1 MATKKT
7 YINADEELII
17 QGKLTIEGNVTQT
30 NTTTNVTQLGGSL
43 FEVNSDGTDE
53 VVTIALNS
61 NNVYGNISFDR
72 DNGYIE
78 FSKPIN
84 LGANKVTAD
93 LVGDVYASNGTTKI
107 LENGTGSNATFTGV
121 ASKATIL
128 ETAQN
133 FSISGDASA
142 SAVSFNGSGA
152 VVLATTLATVNSG
165 VGSYGGATAVPSI
178 TVNAKGLV
186 TAASSTTIS
195 IPSSQVNDFN
205 SAVGA
210 RVDAELSGSTGI
222 TYSSG
227 AISIT
232 NSGVTATSYGSATAI
247 PTFTVNAQGQLTTA
261 ADVSIAITSSQVT
274 DFNSAVG
281 TRVDAELSGGTGIT
295 YTSGVISTTD
305 ADIVHDNL
313 SGFVANEH
321 IDHTTVSVTAGTGL
335 TGGGTIAATRTL
347 NVIGGDGITANAN
360 DIAVDSTVIRTT
372 GNQNLAGTK
381 TFTGTVDLT
390 GATVNPFTVT
400 GNLDVTGNLN
410 YVAVTDLV
418 VNEANITMNNGN
430 ADQDAHV
437 FVGRTGNDTYLKYD
451 HSSTR
456 WQFSNDGSTDN
467 NILLHSDFSGSTGI
481 TFSSGAISITNSG
494 VTGGSYGTASAVP
507 TFNVNAQG
515 QLTTST
521 NTTIAIPS
529 TAVTDFL
536 EAVDDRVN
544 NLLIPG
550 SGITGTYNDGAGSYT
565 VDVDS
570 TVIRTTGDQSLAGTK
585 TFTGKVI
592 LPSTNVTDAGAI
604 FTDVDEAWV
613 YVNGI
618 KKQITPT
625 ASVGTVADVGSTGLN
640 IYAGSTSAGNV
651 ITHGIKSIDGGTYT
665 NATESGNV
673 VTIDGDVSAIRGAFS
688 GGGDIAYNNSTGSIS
703 FTQRT
708 NAQVRSLVS
717 GTGLIGYNA
726 STGVISTT
734 ADNYASWTFDTDTG
748 SPETVTSGDTVTFT
762 AGTGIDVTHS
772 GDTITI
778 STDSSA
784 DISSVTA
791 GTGLTGG
798 GSSGGVTLNV
808 AGGYGITANAND
820 IEVANAD
827 IRGLFSGS
835 GDISYNSSTGAF
847 SFTDSDRSD
856 ATIRGLFSAMND
868 LAYNSSTGAF
878 SYTMPDLAV
887 SDFAGASIQL
897 GSEAFVDSDTVLMT
911 AAAVQDK
918 ITSYGYS
925 TTTGDITGVT
935 AGVGL
940 SGGGTSG
947 TVTVTLDMS
956 ELTDMTAA
964 MTGTDEF
971 IVLDSGADRRKAA
984 SEIGLSIFNN
994 DSGFTTNVGDITGVS
1009 AGTYLT
1015 GGGSS
1020 GAVTLNV
1027 DATTTNTAG
1036 KVVARDGSGNFSAGT
1051 ITATAT
1057 QAQYADLA
1065 ENYVADADY
1074 EPGTVVVFGGNE
1086 EITVTDDAN
1095 SPRVAGVISTDPA
1108 HLMNSTCEGVF
1119 VNAVALR
1126 GRVPVKCL
1134 GVVKKGDILITSH
1147 IAGVAMV
1154 ASDPHFVGAACII
1167 GKAIS
1172 TKLHDAEGV
1181 VEVLV

>member
-1 MATKKT
+1 MAGLN
-7 YINADEELII
+7 IP
-17 QGKLTIEGNVTQT
+17 GNVTFGNITVT
-30 NTTTNVTQLGGSL
+30 NIDSATETNSFITTNSLTLRDGASSNANAQIFVEGDYGSNYPNL
-43 FEVNSDGTDE
+43 RWNSG
-53 VVTIALNS
+53 LNKWQFS
-61 NNVYGNISFDR
+61 NNGST
-72 DNGYIE
+72 DNNMLLLTD
-78 FSKPIN
+78 FSAGSGIDYN
-84 LGANKVTAD
+84 SSTGQFTAD
-93 LVGDVYASNGTTKI
+93 STEIRGLF
-107 LENGTGSNATFTGV
+107 NA
-121 ASKATIL
+121 
-128 ETAQN
+128 
-133 FSISGDASA
+133 
-142 SAVSFNGSGA
+142 
-152 VVLATTLATVNSG
+152 
-165 VGSYGGATAVPSI
+165 
-178 TVNAKGLV
+178 
-186 TAASSTTIS
+186 
-195 IPSSQVNDFN
+195 
-205 SAVGA
+205 
-210 RVDAELSGSTGI
+210 
-222 TYSSG
+222 
-227 AISIT
+227 
-232 NSGVTATSYGSATAI
+232 
-247 PTFTVNAQGQLTTA
+247 
-261 ADVSIAITSSQVT
+261 
-274 DFNSAVG
+274 
-281 TRVDAELSGGTGIT
+281 GTGISL
-295 YTSGVISTTD
+295 SGAGQISTNDSAIDHD
-305 ADIVHDNL
+305 ALAN
-313 SGFVANEH
+313 FVADEH
-321 IDHTTVSVTAGTGL
+321 VAHSSVTLTAGAGL
-335 TGGGTIAATRTL
+335 TGGGDITTSRTF
-347 NVIGGDGITANAN
+347 NVVGGNGITANAN
-360 DIAVDSTVIRTT
+360 DIEIDTAVV
-372 GNQNLAGTK
+372 
-381 TFTGTVDLT
+381 VD
-390 GATVNPFTVT
+390 
-400 GNLDVTGNLN
+400 
-410 YVAVTDLV
+410 
-418 VNEANITMNNGN
+418 
-430 ADQDAHV
+430 
-437 FVGRTGNDTYLKYD
+437 R
-451 HSSTR
+451 
-456 WQFSNDGSTDN
+456 STDQ
-467 NILLHSDFSGSTGI
+467 
-481 TFSSGAISITNSG
+481 SI
-494 VTGGSYGTASAVP
+494 
-507 TFNVNAQG
+507 
-515 QLTTST
+515 
-521 NTTIAIPS
+521 
-529 TAVTDFL
+529 
-536 EAVDDRVN
+536 
-544 NLLIPG
+544 
-550 SGITGTYNDGAGSYT
+550 
-565 VDVDS
+565 
-570 TVIRTTGDQSLAGTK
+570 AGTK

-592 LPSTNVTDAGAI
+592 LPTTDVTDAGAI
-604 FTDVDEAWV
+604 FTDANEAWV
-613 YVNGI
+613 YVNGL

-625 ASVGTVADVGSTGLN
+625 ASVGTVEDVGASGVDM
-640 IYAGSTSAGNV
+640 YAGSRTVGSV
-651 ITHGIKSIDGGTYT
+651 IYQGIKSIDGGVYT

-673 VTIDGDVSAIRGAFS
+673 VTIDGDISAIRGAFS
-688 GGGDIAYNNSTGSIS
+688 GGGDIAYNNGTGAFS

-708 NAQVRSLVS
+708 DAQVRGLVS
-717 GTGLIGYNA
+717 GTGLVGYNA

-734 ADNYASWTFDTDTG
+734 ADNYSSWSFDTDSG

-762 AGTGIDVTHS
+762 AGTGIDVTHL

-778 STDSSA
+778 STDASA

-798 GSSGGVTLNV
+798 GSAGGVTLNV
-808 AGGYGITANAND
+808 VGGYGITANAND
-820 IEVANAD
+820 IQVANAD

-856 ATIRGLFSAMND
+856 ATIRGLFSASGD

-878 SYTMPDLAV
+878 TYTMPDLAV
-887 SDFAGASIQL
+887 SDFAVAAIQL
-897 GSEAFVDSDTVLMT
+897 GTESFVDSDTVLMT

-918 ITSYGYS
+918 IEAYGYS

-994 DSGFTTNVGDITGVS
+994 DSGFTTNVGDITGVT
-1009 AGTYLT
+1009 AGSYLT

>member
-1 MATKKT
+1 M
-7 YINADEELII
+7 
-17 QGKLTIEGNVTQT
+17 QQ
-30 NTTTNVTQLGGSL
+30 Q
-43 FEVNSDGTDE
+43 
-53 VVTIALNS
+53 
-61 NNVYGNISFDR
+61 
-72 DNGYIE
+72 
-78 FSKPIN
+78 
-84 LGANKVTAD
+84 VTA
-93 LVGDVYASNGTTKI
+93 
-107 LENGTGSNATFTGV
+107 
-121 ASKATIL
+121 
-128 ETAQN
+128 
-133 FSISGDASA
+133 SA
-142 SAVSFNGSGA
+142 
-152 VVLATTLATVNSG
+152 ATV
-165 VGSYGGATAVPSI
+165 
-178 TVNAKGLV
+178 
-186 TAASSTTIS
+186 
-195 IPSSQVNDFN
+195 
-205 SAVGA
+205 
-210 RVDAELSGSTGI
+210 
-222 TYSSG
+222 
-227 AISIT
+227 
-232 NSGVTATSYGSATAI
+232 

-261 ADVSIAITSSQVT
+261 ADVSIAIPSSQVT

-295 YTSGVISTTD
+295 YTAGVISTTD

-651 ITHGIKSIDGGTYT
+651 ITHGIKSIDGGVYT

-925 TTTGDITGVT
+925 TTTGDVTGV
-935 AGVGL
+935 G
-940 SGGGTSG
+940 SGNAPISVANGSGPIPTIAWNGNNITTSSSDADG
-947 TVTVTLDMS
+947 DFFLTVS
-956 ELTDMTAA
+956 S
-964 MTGTDEF
+964 
-971 IVLDSGADRRKAA
+971 SGADKKLTKG
-984 SEIGLSIFNN
+984 SINLSGFNN

-1009 AGTYLT
+1009 AGSYLT